1 MLNAMVFVDGLWTFV
16 DSGVY
21 SRKPRPA
28 WLSANGRHVD
38 AYAEI
43 LLIDEKSYLSV
54 YKSTNRCRPRRSWLR
69 AVDAVCLQTST
80 VSTNSPD

>member
-43 LLIDEKSYLSV
+43 LLIDE
-54 YKSTNRCRPRRSWLR
+54 
-69 AVDAVCLQTST
+69 
-80 VSTNSPD
+80 